1 MLKSSRI
8 LVYNKKKSGQGFL
21 IAPGQVTTYRADEQE
36 PWEYTWI
43 EFDGLRAHEAL
54 NLAGISGQNPV
65 YSPASIKAGQLLQD
79 QIRLS
84 FFRQIKTP
92 HLSDRILSDNW
103 GVVHSGRT
111 LFFYYDSSFST
122 RSIRYPTPT

>member
-1 MLKSSRI
+1 MQKCDLLYLNLKEYCELCYAFWHIIR
-8 LVYNKKKSGQGFL
+8 KSGQGFL

-65 YSPASIKAGQLLQD
+65 YSPASTKAGQLLQE

-84 FFRQIKTP
+84 FFRHIKTP
-92 HLSDRILSDNW
+92 HLSDRILSDKW
-103 GVVHSGRT
+103 GVVHSGARPVF
-111 LFFYYDSSFST
+111 LL
-122 RSIRYPTPT
+122 